1 MAQPY
6 HADIIPALDR
16 HVPGRLSSKPRDTEL
31 TIMNRRL
38 TKLIL
43 CTLLMLGFVSGQ
55 AAADRLKDLTSIA
68 GVRTNQLVGYGVVV
82 GLAGTGDGSS
92 GLTLQSLQSM
102 VSQFGLVTDAA
113 NLTAKNAAAV
123 MVTAEMPAF
132 MKPGQRMDV
141 TVSTVGGA
149 KSLRGGMLLMTP
161 LLGADGETYAIA
173 QGSLVVGG
181 LGVTG
186 NDGSSVIVNVPTV
199 GRIPR
204 GAFVERMVE
213 TPFQSTDTVLLNL
226 HQGDFSTA
234 MRVADAVN
242 EVFGPDVAT
251 PLDASTI
258 KVRAPVDP
266 AQKVSFVSLL
276 ENINVD
282 PARPAAKVIVNSRT
296 GTIVIGGDVKVTPSV
311 VTHGS
316 LTVRINED
324 KQVTPT
330 ANVAQNAQGTVV
342 TPGDPV
348 VADDTE
354 IIIEEEPARAFV
366 FDPGVELSDVVDAI
380 NGVGASPADLVVIL
394 EALREAGA
402 LRAEI
407 IVI

>member
-1 MAQPY
+1 
-6 HADIIPALDR
+6 
-16 HVPGRLSSKPRDTEL
+16 
-31 TIMNRRL
+31 MNRRL

-204 GAFVERMVE
+204 GAFVERM
-213 TPFQSTDTVLLNL
+213 
-226 HQGDFSTA
+226 G
-234 MRVADAVN
+234 
-242 EVFGPDVAT
+242 
-251 PLDASTI
+251 
-258 KVRAPVDP
+258 
-266 AQKVSFVSLL
+266 
-276 ENINVD
+276 
-282 PARPAAKVIVNSRT
+282 
-296 GTIVIGGDVKVTPSV
+296 
-311 VTHGS
+311 
-316 LTVRINED
+316 
-324 KQVTPT
+324 
-330 ANVAQNAQGTVV
+330 
-342 TPGDPV
+342 
-348 VADDTE
+348 
-354 IIIEEEPARAFV
+354 
-366 FDPGVELSDVVDAI
+366 
-380 NGVGASPADLVVIL
+380 
-394 EALREAGA
+394 
-402 LRAEI
+402 
-407 IVI
+407 

>member
-1 MAQPY
+1 MMT
-6 HADIIPALDR
+6 R
-16 HVPGRLSSKPRDTEL
+16 VMTNRLMKG
-31 TIMNRRL
+31 IARL
-38 TKLIL
+38 GVLL
-43 CTLLMLGFVSGQ
+43 CLAIGL
-55 AAADRLKDLTSIA
+55 AASPVMADRLKDMTSIA
-68 GVRTNQLVGYGVVV
+68 GVRSNQLVGYGVVV
-82 GLAGTGDGSS
+82 GLAGTGDGNS

-113 NLTAKNAAAV
+113 SLNAKNVAAV

-132 MKPGQRMDV
+132 MKPGQRLDV
-141 TVSTVGGA
+141 TVSTVGGS
-149 KSLRGGMLLMTP
+149 KSLRGGTLLMTP
-161 LLGADGETYAIA
+161 MLGADGETYAIA
-173 QGSLVVGG
+173 QGNLVVGG

-186 NDGSSVIVNVPTV
+186 NDGSSVIVNIPTV

-204 GAFVERMVE
+204 GASIEKMVD
-213 TPFQSTDTVLLNL
+213 TPFQSTDNVLLNL
-226 HQGDFSTA
+226 HQSDFSTA

-242 EVFGPDVAT
+242 EVFGPEVAF

-276 ENINVD
+276 ENIEVD

-296 GTIVIGGDVKVTPSV
+296 GTIVIGGDVRVTPSV

-324 KQVTPT
+324 KQVTQT
-330 ANVAQNAQGTVV
+330 NTVTQNQQGAVIA
-342 TPGDPV
+342 PGQAEV
-348 VADDTE
+348 NDDTE
-354 IIIEEEPARAFV
+354 IIIEQEPVRAFV
-366 FDPGVELSDVVDAI
+366 FDMGVELSDVVDAI
-380 NGVGASPADLVVIL
+380 NGVGASPADMVAIL
-394 EALREAGA
+394 EALREAGS

>member
-1 MAQPY
+1 
-6 HADIIPALDR
+6 
-16 HVPGRLSSKPRDTEL
+16 
-31 TIMNRRL
+31 MNRML
-38 TKLIL
+38 IKVVLCTVLIL
-43 CTLLMLGFVSGQ
+43 GFASAQ

-132 MKPGQRMDV
+132 MKPGQRLDV
-141 TVSTVGGA
+141 TVSTISGS
-149 KSLRGGMLLMTP
+149 KSLRGGTLLMTP
-161 LLGADGETYAIA
+161 MLGADGETYAIA
-173 QGSLVVGG
+173 QGNLVVGG

-186 NDGSSVIVNVPTV
+186 NDGSSVIVNIPTV

-204 GAFVERMVE
+204 GASIEKMVD
-213 TPFQSTDTVLLNL
+213 TPFQSTDNVLLNL
-226 HQGDFSTA
+226 HQSDFSTA

-242 EVFGPDVAT
+242 EVFGPEVAV

-258 KVRAPVDP
+258 KVRAPVDA

-276 ENINVD
+276 ENIEVD

-296 GTIVIGGDVKVTPSV
+296 GTIVIGGDVRVTPSV

-324 KQVTPT
+324 KEVVQAT
-330 ANVAQNAQGTVV
+330 NIAQNAQGTVV
-342 TPGDPV
+342 TPGQATEV
-348 VADDTE
+348 DDTE
-354 IIIEEEPARAFV
+354 IIIEEEPARAFI

-380 NGVGASPADLVVIL
+380 NGVGAGPADLVAIL
-394 EALREAGA
+394 EALREAGS

>member
-1 MAQPY
+1 
-6 HADIIPALDR
+6 
-16 HVPGRLSSKPRDTEL
+16 
-31 TIMNRRL
+31 MNRRL

-132 MKPGQRMDV
+132 LKPGQRMDV

>member
-1 MAQPY
+1 MT
-6 HADIIPALDR
+6 
-16 HVPGRLSSKPRDTEL
+16 G
-31 TIMNRRL
+31 L
-38 TKLIL
+38 TKKLMIMA
-43 CTLLMLGFVSGQ
+43 LLLFMGGTSAF
-55 AAADRLKDLTSIA
+55 ADRLKDMTSIA
-68 GVRTNQLVGYGVVV
+68 GVRSNQLVGYGVVV

-123 MVTAEMPAF
+123 MVTAELPAF
-132 MKPGQRMDV
+132 MKPGQRLDI

-149 KSLRGGMLLMTP
+149 KSLRGGTLLMTP
-161 LLGADGETYAIA
+161 MLGADGETYAIA
-173 QGSLVVGG
+173 QGNLVVGG

-186 NDGSSVIVNVPTV
+186 NDGSSVIINVPTV
-199 GRIPR
+199 GRVPR
-204 GAFVERMVE
+204 GATVERMVE
-213 TPFQSTDTVLLNL
+213 TPFQSTDNVLLNL
-226 HQGDFSTA
+226 HQADFSTA

-242 EVFGPDVAT
+242 EVFGPEVAV

-258 KVRAPVDP
+258 KVRAPIDP
-266 AQKVSFVSLL
+266 SQKVSFVSLL
-276 ENINVD
+276 ENIEVD

-296 GTIVIGGDVKVTPSV
+296 GTIVIGGDVRVTPSV

-324 KQVTPT
+324 KQVAQ
-330 ANVAQNAQGTVV
+330 ANNVVQNAQGTVV
-342 TPGDPV
+342 TPGTPTV
-348 VADDTE
+348 TDDSE
-354 IIIEEEPARAFV
+354 IIIEEEPARAFI

-380 NGVGASPADLVVIL
+380 NGVGASPADMVAIL
-394 EALREAGA
+394 EALREAGS

>member
-1 MAQPY
+1 
-6 HADIIPALDR
+6 
-16 HVPGRLSSKPRDTEL
+16 
-31 TIMNRRL
+31 MNRM
-38 TKLIL
+38 LIKVLL
-43 CTLLMLGFVSGQ
+43 CTLLIFGFGSAQ

-342 TPGDPV
+342 TPGEPV
-348 VADDTE
+348 VTDDTE